1 MNELTEI
8 IINNDSEKLKCYV
21 QQYGDELNKHY
32 SHINKYNE
40 TDPLIHGLKLNNETF
55 YLLIYFLGLTPDTI
69 IFDHDPNFREID
81 LFQVAII
88 QGNMDFLTAGF
99 SNGQLSLSAINLSLC
114 AFHQPLSFTQLFYT
128 IGSQSEDIK
137 ITENA
142 FIRNMLLEMT
152 CQFNKKHAYSKD
164 LADNFFF
171 FKDYFKEEI
180 NDKYILS
187 ALFSMN
193 DDMNALL
200 KLPADLR
207 NTFFK
212 ETMNISIHECFMLI
226 SFNAK
231 FKENNHQAMFDI
243 FTTGEIKQIYTHF
256 FTSLSDMDDYKIQD
270 NLECFCSTFCQ
281 QMLNNNQDMQR
292 FLCVD
297 NPFFDMRFFDEN
309 YLSSCRRNKSLS
321 AHYQK
326 VKIHY
331 DLKKDMPELP
341 NKNTINRL

>member
-1 MNELTEI
+1 MNELTQI
-8 IINNDSEKLKCYV
+8 IIDNDVEKLKSYIETHA
-21 QQYGDELNKHY
+21 DELHKHY

-40 TDPLIHGLKLNNETF
+40 MDPLVQGLKTNNETF
-55 YLLIYFLGLTPDTI
+55 YLLIHLLGMTPNTI
-69 IFDHDPNFREID
+69 IFDREPHFREID
-81 LFQVAII
+81 LFHVAII
-88 QGNMDFLTAGF
+88 QGNMDFLIEGF
-99 SNGQLSLSAINLSLC
+99 SQGQLSLSAINLSMC
-114 AFHQPLSFTQLFYT
+114 AFFQPLSFTQLFYS
-128 IGSQSEDIK
+128 IGSQVEDVK

-142 FIRNMLLEMT
+142 FIRNMLLEMV
-152 CQFNKKHAYSKD
+152 CQFNEKQTYSAD

-171 FKDYFKEEI
+171 FKKYFKEEI
-180 NDKYILS
+180 QDTYILS
-187 ALFSMN
+187 ALLSMN

-200 KLPADLR
+200 KQPADLR
-207 NTFFK
+207 NAFFK
-212 ETMNISIHECFMLI
+212 NTMNMSIYECFMLI

-231 FKENNHQAMFDI
+231 FKENNHEAMFDI
-243 FTTGEIKQIYTHF
+243 FTIDEIKQIYTHF

-270 NLECFCSTFCQ
+270 NIECFCSTFCQ
-281 QMLNNNQDMQR
+281 KMLNDNQDMQR

-331 DLKKDMPELP
+331 DLQKDMPQLP
-341 NKNTINRL
+341 NKNTVNRL